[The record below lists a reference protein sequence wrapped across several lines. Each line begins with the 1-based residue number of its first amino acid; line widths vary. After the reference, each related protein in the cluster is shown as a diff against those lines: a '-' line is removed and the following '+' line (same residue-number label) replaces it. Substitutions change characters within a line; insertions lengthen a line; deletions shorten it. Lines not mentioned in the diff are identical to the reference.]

1 MQIKINKI
9 FGKAKSLPLDLFLEK
24 VLYDKNFGYYQ
35 KKNPFGK
42 KGDFITAPNI
52 SNIFCEMIVIWLVSF
67 WESLNKPK
75 KINIVELG
83 PGNGDFSEIL
93 VKTLKNFP
101 QISKS
106 ANIYLYEKSDKL
118 TKFQKK
124 RISSSKVLWIKNFDE
139 IKKGPVIFFGNEFL
153 DALPI
158 KQFKKVNSQIF
169 ERHAI
174 NVKNK
179 VSFVFKK
186 ALKNDI
192 NKLKKYQLFKKRGLI
207 EFPEYGFKELNNICS
222 VIRKQN
228 GGALFIDYGYVS
240 ENKQNTLQSVYKH
253 KFNDLNK
260 NIGDAD
266 ITSLVNFDLYR
277 KYFLYKNLFVE
288 KIISQSQFLQKMGIL
303 ERSKMISHKM
313 DYKRKI
319 DLYSRIQRLISPYM
333 MGETFKVIFA
343 KNKKCKFSLAFK

>member
-52 SNIFCEMIVIWLVSF
+52 SNIFCEMIVIWFISF

-83 PGNGDFSEIL
+83 PGNADFSEIL
-93 VKTLKNFP
+93 VKTLKSFP
-101 QISKS
+101 QILKS
-106 ANIYLYEKSDKL
+106 VNIYLYEKSDKL

-124 RISSSKVLWIKNFDE
+124 RISSIKVLWIKNFNE

-186 ALKNDI
+186 ALKSDI
-192 NKLKKYQLFKKRGLI
+192 NKLKKYQLLKKMGLLS
-207 EFPEYGFKELNNICS
+207 F
-222 VIRKQN
+222 
-228 GGALFIDYGYVS
+228 
-240 ENKQNTLQSVYKH
+240 QNTVL
-253 KFNDLNK
+253 
-260 NIGDAD
+260 
-266 ITSLVNFDLYR
+266 
-277 KYFLYKNLFVE
+277 KNLIIFV
-288 KIISQSQFLQKMGIL
+288 
-303 ERSKMISHKM
+303 
-313 DYKRKI
+313 
-319 DLYSRIQRLISPYM
+319 
-333 MGETFKVIFA
+333 V
-343 KNKKCKFSLAFK
+343 

>member
-1 MQIKINKI
+1 MQTKINKI
-9 FGKAKSLPLDLFLEK
+9 FKKTKSLPLDLFLEK
-24 VLYDKNFGYYQ
+24 VLYDNDFGYYQ

-42 KGDFITAPNI
+42 KGDFVTAPNI
-52 SNIFCEMIVIWLVSF
+52 SKIFCEMIVIWLVSF

-101 QISKS
+101 QILKS
-106 ANIYLYEKSDKL
+106 VNIYLYEKSEKL

-124 RISSSKVLWIKNFDE
+124 RISSSKVLWIENFNE

-158 KQFKKVNSQIF
+158 KQFKKVNGKVF

-192 NKLKKYQLFKKRGLI
+192 HKLKKYQLFKKKGLI

-228 GGALFIDYGYVS
+228 GGVLFIDYGYVS
-240 ENKQNTLQSVYKH
+240 ENRQNTLQSVYKH
-253 KFNDLNK
+253 KFNDLGK
-260 NIGDAD
+260 NIEEA
-266 ITSLVNFDLYR
+266 SLWFAAISSLAASFSPAAVFVPLPSSRRRIASSKSLSHSLKRSYSN
-277 KYFLYKNLFVE
+277 NLFRG
-288 KIISQSQFLQKMGIL
+288 KNRCSALALS
-303 ERSKMISHKM
+303 ERSLS
-313 DYKRKI
+313 KI
-319 DLYSRIQRLISPYM
+319 FMRYASECHFIESR
-333 MGETFKVIFA
+333 F
-343 KNKKCKFSLAFK
+343 